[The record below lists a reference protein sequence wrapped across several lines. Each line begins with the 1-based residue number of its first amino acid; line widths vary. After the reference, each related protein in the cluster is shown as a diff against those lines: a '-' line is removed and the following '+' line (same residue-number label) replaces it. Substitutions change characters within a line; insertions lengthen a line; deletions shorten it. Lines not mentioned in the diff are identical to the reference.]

1 MQRYN
6 IFVGQCIDLADS
18 LIIKSEAIADA
29 MNMPLVEAGILVP
42 TDKTQWR
49 YYQHLAGQ
57 RFNTDSPVMITSLD
71 TQEVMELTVSN
82 LARHKKTS
90 NVYRANPDYITALI
104 SEYPDMVVYIRGV
117 FNPIMMGDAI
127 GAADCTVLYY
137 SQKLV
142 EEQEQSIISD
152 LQTWIKAAHVRW
164 MAEGWKVHNDAFV
177 AAFYSQLFPA
187 IPGKIQDLRLA
198 RCHTQEVHSFH
209 VEEFLASHQRLNEF
223 LPYLTVKQKFTLY
236 RNIRYWERNTG
247 KEDIFQWLIDVF
259 LTGWNMPVASYEVGQ
274 QIHDPVDDNSLRP
287 LPVGYK
293 NPLNFDEMQGGRDLQ
308 LVTTTEII
316 NKEYGLATENPLYQ
330 EEMLDDLNER
340 LSLTQY
346 PDQPTKL
353 IEITA
358 IDPEA
363 VERDQLDMTLF
374 NELLHLACLGRYN
387 IQHEIINPTNG
398 DTVRMATKELIAL
411 FLYAAYQGYSGIE
424 LEHIPTMNCQ
434 GVLIKRWVT
443 VDELLAFLPESYP
456 DRWLPTVNYYVDTHT
471 EIYSNLLSADEF
483 YTAATGILAMKRNR
497 WKYTQNR
504 RRDTDTIAGDLLYQY
519 YYRSY
524 KCDLELGFADYK
536 EFFAKFAMDYE
547 IISSESWAD
556 IAVDAFNI
564 LTAYETNSSVTQSE
578 IQRAMVKLL
587 TMLSSYTIHFA
598 TRMASDSFIVTDP
611 LVIKPDETMTSAALG
626 EIIIQEVVEPIETK
640 IKARGSMEL
649 QPTMP
654 EIVETVIPQNFL
666 FWFNLRPRVEVQVHS
681 SLDVVIDMPLIEA
694 EVTDITRV
702 PWDGVTL
709 EERVVVRNNGP
720 YNTP

>member
-117 FNPIMMGDAI
+117 FNPILMGDAI

-152 LQTWIKAAHVRW
+152 LQTWIQAAHVRW

-223 LPYLTVKQKFTLY
+223 LPYLTAKQKFTLY

-316 NKEYGLATENPLYQ
+316 SKEYGLATENPLYQ

-398 DTVRMATKELIAL
+398 DTMRMATKELIAL

-626 EIIIQEVVEPIETK
+626 EIIIQEVIEPIDTK